1 MQEGGESDS
10 RILLDRYPDVPAGV
24 CHSTVR
30 GPHLRDALLF
40 PLFAKLFQKKFFW
53 GGFFFCIF
61 FRYFFTC
68 RKSRGGCM
76 NRITHRVK
84 VTNLD

>member
-30 GPHLRDALLF
+30 GPHFGDTIPFWGYFIISIVR
-40 PLFAKLFQKKFFW
+40 QKKSRKGVFL
-53 GGFFFCIF
+53 GSFFFAFFFDIF
-61 FRYFFTC
+61 LRAG
-68 RKSRGGCM
+68 SRGVGA
-76 NRITHRVK
+76 
-84 VTNLD
+84 